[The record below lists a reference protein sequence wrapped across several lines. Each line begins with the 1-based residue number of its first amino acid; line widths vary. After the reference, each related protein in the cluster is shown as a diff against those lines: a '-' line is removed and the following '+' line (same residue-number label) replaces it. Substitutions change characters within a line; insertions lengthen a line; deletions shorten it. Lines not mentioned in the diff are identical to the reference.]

1 MLRELIY
8 TVVVCHF
15 SEILR
20 MRCTNCWFEKKKQNN
35 DRFLFY
41 HSIFQISEKGD
52 NLARYTQIFSRKF
65 SFFSFLL
72 PESLEFLVE

>member
-20 MRCTNCWFEKKKQNN
+20 MRCTDCWFEKKNY

-41 HSIFQISEKGD
+41 HSIFQISEKED

-65 SFFSFLL
+65 SFFSILL
-72 PESLEFLVE
+72 SESLESLVE

>member
-20 MRCTNCWFEKKKQNN
+20 MRCTDCWIEKKKNN
-35 DRFLFY
+35 DRFLVY
-41 HSIFQISEKGD
+41 HSIFQISEKED

-65 SFFSFLL
+65 SFFSILL
-72 PESLEFLVE
+72 PESLESFIE